1 MTHNQSPLGL
11 QQQPTMRPTLAEE
24 VHLSDYANVLLRRR
38 RTFIIAFLAVFI
50 GVALY
55 TFVMTP
61 VYEAT
66 STLLVKD
73 DKSPKGG
80 VLGELSL
87 LSSNSPIDAEIE
99 ILKSRTIAENV
110 VRRLHLD
117 WSIKPE
123 SKTTL
128 CRILEFSST
137 DAEPSY
143 QLRLNDNTSYTL
155 TDENGGELAKGVIG
169 KLLQTAT
176 VSLLVAEFKGN
187 PGDVCNVTISPFN
200 EVVSGLRSAT
210 KVSELGKKTNIIR
223 ITYQDKNPL
232 RAREVVNSLVQA
244 YLDQTVAFKSEEASR
259 TVGFVEEQLK
269 NVRSELDSSEKDL
282 QGYKSSSGVVKLDS
296 EAEELIKKISDVERD
311 RAAISMQKRQLEFA
325 LTALKEAGRKKLI
338 YTPASTLDP
347 TVSSMASKLTE
358 LEMQKRSLLAEN
370 TEQHPQV
377 KALQGQIDELQN
389 KIRATFEATLRNI
402 SKQESDIVQRLADY
416 EASLRKLPAA
426 ERELARFTRVSTVNA
441 NIFTFLLQKQEEAR
455 IAQASTISNIKVVDS
470 AITPEKPL
478 KPQKKKNILLGLLVG
493 LMLGVGLAFFHDYMD
508 DTLKDADDAK
518 QLLPWPLL
526 GVIPQI
532 KTAGPD
538 GSHADTNL
546 VSYQNP
552 KSVAAEAFRSL
563 RTGLHFAS
571 VRKQKKVFMVT
582 SSFSGEG
589 KTTIS
594 ANLAE
599 TFAQT
604 GSRVLLVGGDLR
616 RPTLHKIFGFSNVPG
631 LTELIAGDCELAN
644 VVHHTEMQKLD
655 VLSSGTNPPNPAELL
670 GSERMS
676 KLLAHLLQH
685 YDYIII
691 DAPPVLAV
699 SDTSIM
705 AALCDAMVVVIEAG
719 RVPQKAILRVQEILA
734 SVDAPIVGMIVND
747 KEGKAAGYGSYGS
760 YYGYAS
766 IYGEEETP
774 SVSDPLWRTVL
785 NRILRK

>member
-1 MTHNQSPLGL
+1 MATNQSPLTP
-11 QQQPTMRPTLAEE
+11 QQQPTVRPTLAEE
-24 VHLSDYANVLLRRR
+24 VHLSDYLTVLLRRR

-50 GVALY
+50 GVVLY
-55 TFVMTP
+55 TFIMTP

-66 STLLVKD
+66 ATLYIKD
-73 DKSPKGG
+73 ESGRSNKM
-80 VLGELSL
+80 GELGL
-87 LSSNSPIDAEIE
+87 LANSNPISAEVE
-99 ILKSRTIAENV
+99 IVKSRTIAENV

-117 WSIKPE
+117 WSVKPE
-123 SKTTL
+123 SNTTL
-128 CRILEFSST
+128 IKLLEFSST
-137 DAEPSY
+137 DAKPSY
-143 QLRLNDNTSYTL
+143 QLHLKDSASYTL
-155 TDENGGELAKGVIG
+155 TDDKGRELGKGVIG
-169 KLLQTAT
+169 QLLQTT
-176 VSLLVAEFKGN
+176 SVSLLVAEFTGK
-187 PGDVCNVTISPFN
+187 PGDVCKLSIRPFN
-200 EVVSGLRSAT
+200 GVVGGLRGAT
-210 KVSELGKKTNIIR
+210 KVSELGKNTNIIR
-223 ITYQDKNPL
+223 IAYQNTNPL

-282 QGYKSSSGVVKLDS
+282 QGYKTSSGVVMLDS
-296 EAEELIKKISDVERD
+296 EAEQLIKKVSEIEKER
-311 RAAISMQKRQLEFA
+311 AVVSLQKRQLEFA
-325 LTALKEAGRKKLI
+325 LASLKEAERKRTI
-338 YTPASTLDP
+338 YTPASNQDP
-347 TVSSMASKLTE
+347 MVSSMSSRLTE

-370 TEQHPQV
+370 TENHPQV
-377 KALQGQIDELQN
+377 KALQGQIDELQS
-389 KIRATFEATLRNI
+389 KIRATFETNLR
-402 SKQESDIVQRLADY
+402 SLTKQESDIVRRLADY

-426 ERELARFTRVSTVNA
+426 ERELARFTRVTKVNA

-455 IAQASTISNIKVVDS
+455 IAQAATISNIKVVDS
-470 AITPEKPL
+470 AITPEGPV

-526 GVIPQI
+526 GIIPHI
-532 KTAGPD
+532 KTDEAD
-538 GSHADTNL
+538 GAHTDANL

-571 VRKQKKVFMVT
+571 VRKQKKVIIVT
-582 SSFSGEG
+582 SAFSGEG

-631 LTELIAGDCELAN
+631 LTELIAGDCELAKI
-644 VVHHTEMQKLD
+644 VHHTPMQKLD
-655 VLSSGTNPPNPAELL
+655 VLSAGTTPPNPAELL

-676 KLLAHLLQH
+676 VLIAYLIEQ

-699 SDTSIM
+699 SDTPIL
-705 AALCDAMVVVIEAG
+705 AALCDAMLVVIEAG

-747 KEGKAAGYGSYGS
+747 KAGKAAGYGSYGS